1 MFSAAMSETRAVVG
15 VVGAGPAG
23 TAAAQALAAANVA
36 VEVFDEQSRPG
47 GNIHRR
53 RLDDPVTPLEK
64 LAAGPRSTVRLH
76 LGCAV
81 LGIGPDLALEIAA
94 ETGIERHRFDAVFLC
109 AGAYDTYEP
118 LPGTP
123 APAVSTAGALQALL
137 KGQGTLPR
145 GRVVI
150 AGTGP
155 FLHIVAQGLIAAGA
169 DVTALVDRIPRSRY
183 LALAGLGLA
192 VPANAIE
199 FARAFAALR
208 RHGTRVTH
216 GRSPRAVSDRTLVL
230 DDGATLPF
238 DRLGLT
244 DSFVPQSQ
252 LARSAGCAQH
262 YSPESRTFHTV
273 ADERGRTSVPGLY
286 VCGEGQGIRGWRH
299 AELSGRIAALDFL
312 RDRGLGQPPALGDA
326 LLRLRAWRERR
337 FAARLQAE
345 MTRAAPRRYDP
356 RAVVCACER
365 VPVSAV
371 ETAVAFGLHDLSSIK
386 SVTRCGMGPCQG
398 RYCEPAICRVL
409 AAAEHIPRA
418 AFAQKALVRPVL
430 ARELAHGA

>member
-1 MFSAAMSETRAVVG
+1 MSESQPAVG

-23 TAAAQALAAANVA
+23 AAAAQALAAAKVA
-36 VEVFDEQSRPG
+36 VEVFDEQFRPG

-53 RLDDPVTPLEK
+53 RLDAPATPLER
-64 LAAGPRSTVRLH
+64 LAAGARSTVRLH
-76 LGCAV
+76 LGRAV
-81 LGIGPDLALEIAA
+81 LGIGPDLVLEIAA

-109 AGAYDTYEP
+109 TGAYDAYEP

-123 APAVSTAGALQALL
+123 ASGVSTAGALQALL
-137 KGQGTLPR
+137 KGQGSVPR

-155 FLHIVAQGLIAAGA
+155 FLHIVAAGLIAAGA
-169 DVTALVDRIPRSRY
+169 NVTALVDRIPRLRY
-183 LALAGLGLA
+183 LALAGSGLA
-192 VPANAIE
+192 VPANALE

-208 RHGTRVTH
+208 RHGTHIFH
-216 GRSPRAVSDRTLVL
+216 GLSPRAVSDRTLVL
-230 DDGATLPF
+230 ENGAALPF

-252 LARSAGCAQH
+252 LARSAGCAQQ
-262 YSPESRTFHTV
+262 YSREGATFHTV
-273 ADERGRTSVPGLY
+273 ADECGRTSVPGLY

-299 AELSGRIAALDFL
+299 AGISGRIAALDFL
-312 RDRGLGQPPALGDA
+312 RGRGIGQPAPGNS

-345 MTRAAPRRYDP
+345 MSRAAPRRYDP
-356 RAVVCACER
+356 QAIICACEG
-365 VPVSAV
+365 VTVSEAKA
-371 ETAVAFGLHDLSSIK
+371 AVAFGLHDLSSIK

-409 AAAEHIPRA
+409 AAAGHLPRA

-430 ARELAHGA
+430 ARVLAHGA